1 MNRINNGAVQP
12 ASNPGVAP
20 AEDSFGDVGSIAPR
34 PRKRDVM
41 RSDLQ
46 PWQQEASLTPGA
58 GSGTSSP
65 TLAPLTRYIGAAL
78 TVANPAWAR
87 NPLPAL
93 RALQKKIIEHSLTL
107 DTGERADSM
116 AAINVVESA
125 VQLRLR
131 FQQMDMQDWDGEE
144 GGEAQ
149 AAAPAARS
157 AAR

>member
-1 MNRINNGAVQP
+1 MNRINSGGVQP
-12 ASNPGVAP
+12 AFNPGVAP

-34 PRKRDVM
+34 PRRRDVM

-46 PWQQEASLTPGA
+46 PWQQEASLAPGA
-58 GSGTSSP
+58 GSGTSAP

-87 NPLPAL
+87 NPMPAL
-93 RALQKKIIEHSLTL
+93 RALQKKIIEYSLTL
-107 DTGERADSM
+107 DTEARGESM
-116 AAINVVESA
+116 AAINVVEGA

-144 GGEAQ
+144 GAEAS
-149 AAAPAARS
+149 AAAPRSGAR
-157 AAR
+157 